1 MIVAYHRPSRVEE
14 ALKLLARS
22 EPKTIVL
29 AGGLMVNQGQPEPV
43 EVVDIQN
50 LDLTTVTSRGKTLTL
65 GAGVTL
71 QQMLDLDDVSPALAR
86 SIRHQDSYNR
96 RQMATVA
103 GSLLASGGRSP
114 FLTACYALDP
124 VLTIAEHG
132 QEACQEHLGDVLSLR
147 EERLQGKLI
156 TEIAVPRNAVLAY
169 HYVARTPADR
179 PIVAAAAARW
189 PSGRTRVILGGY
201 GPLPILVVDG
211 PNKDGAVRAAADAYS
226 QAGDQWSSAAY
237 RGETAAV
244 LVERCLQEIQSNQE
258 GNG

>member
-1 MIVAYHRPSRVEE
+1 MIEAYHRPSQREE
-14 ALKLLARS
+14 ALQLLARS

-29 AGGLMVNQGQPEPV
+29 AGGLVVNQRQPEPV
-43 EVVDIQN
+43 EVVDIQ
-50 LDLTTVTSRGKTLTL
+50 DLGLTSIKSRGKTLTL

-71 QQMLDLDDVSPALAR
+71 QQMLELDEVSSALAR

-132 QEACQEHLGDVLSLR
+132 QEDRQEHLGDVLSLR
-147 EERLQGKLI
+147 EERLNGKLI
-156 TEIAVPRNAVLAY
+156 TEVAVPRNAVLAY

-189 PSGRTRVILGGY
+189 PSGRTRVVLGGH
-201 GPLPILVVDG
+201 GALPILVVDG
-211 PNKDGAVRAAADAYS
+211 PHADGAVRAAADAYS
-226 QAGDQWSSAAY
+226 EAGDQWASAAY
-237 RGETAAV
+237 REETAAV
-244 LVERCLQEIQSNQE
+244 LVGRCLQEIESSEE